1 MSGIK
6 IEEIPRVKR
15 EVEKSLVDFVSDE
28 SEFLADPIPN
38 LYFTRDPF
46 ASCGNGAILNRMYSV
61 TRNRETIYADYIF
74 KYHPDFKGKVKNIM
88 IEQCLIILKE
98 ETYLI

>member
-6 IEEIPRVKR
+6 IEEIPLRKR

-28 SEFLADPIPN
+28 SDFLADPIPN

-61 TRNRETIYADYIF
+61 TRNRETIYADFIF
-74 KYHPDFKGKVKNIM
+74 KYHPDFKGKVKGTIV
-88 IEQCLIILKE
+88 
-98 ETYLI
+98 ETYLTTLKVETY